1 MSQELR
7 EIQEYARHL
16 KNTHTQRVE
25 MQNAMERL
33 YLMEWSDENRVASL
47 RQGIVPTKSPD
58 LRNKLGGAIELLIA
72 TEPAWAIPFE
82 KNDALGQQVSSK
94 LEKAAAQIWTAA
106 SRIRRLPLH
115 YDVVVS
121 AMTYGEVHIAMT
133 RTEDLIKSSKGAGK
147 AVKRKAEEIAGL
159 TPYLFDVWDPRSG
172 YAEFGPFGLQAYYR
186 EIHTTVGKLIDEFG
200 DDARAVLKSSNRFDP
215 VTFCRWWDTTRTTAW
230 AADSLTPLIDEEIDQ
245 IPIVAQ
251 IAEGSN
257 IFSKPEHQ
265 RQPFLYTA
273 WRSGLWERQN
283 LALTVLYTSLA
294 QIGLTPTLILKTNDA
309 DRELDVDWSQM
320 PAVIKLLGGESL
332 EVLGSKG
339 IIDPAFREALEIS
352 EQKIS
357 ESTIYDQTLGE
368 PLGKN
373 APFSMVA
380 LLHQAGRLP
389 LVMPQRTAGWAI
401 ADAMRLAFN
410 DMRENGLS
418 GNYTGALADLD
429 AKEIP
434 ENYELEAKLDI
445 ALPEDKLQQANIA
458 NMITEGE
465 DPLVSKRYAREK
477 VLNVGQSDD
486 MTREIWTEQ
495 ISNLKARKFILEQLM
510 QIQQMEQAVLNPQ
523 PAAPQGMDGM
533 MPGGP
538 PMGMAP
544 PGGVPPEMQGLPPEM
559 AAGGMGGP
567 AMPGQRMMPGG
578 MPNEPGY

>member
-16 KNTHTQRVE
+16 KNTHAQRVE

-33 YLMEWSDENRVASL
+33 YLMEWTDETRVAAV
-47 RQGIVPTKSPD
+47 RQGVVPTKSPD

-72 TEPAWAIPFE
+72 TEPAWEIPFD
-82 KNDALGQQVSSK
+82 KNDTLGQQVSSK
-94 LEKAAAQIWTAA
+94 MEKAAAQIWTAS

-133 RTEDLIKSSKGAGK
+133 RTEDLVRSSKGAGK
-147 AVKRKAEEIAGL
+147 AVKRKAQEIAGL

-172 YAEFGPFGLQAYYR
+172 YPEFGPFGLQAYYR
-186 EIHTTVGKLIDEFG
+186 EVNTTVGKLIDEFG
-200 DDARAVLKSSNRFDP
+200 EDARAVLKSANRFDP
-215 VTFCRWWDTTRTTAW
+215 VKFCRWWDTTRSVAW
-230 AADSLTPLIDEEIDQ
+230 AADSLTPLIDEESEQ

-283 LALTVLYTSLA
+283 LALTVLYPSLA
-294 QIGLTPTLILKTNDA
+294 QIGLTPTLILKTNEA
-309 DRELDVDWSQM
+309 DRDLEVDWSQM

-339 IIDPAFREALEIS
+339 IIDPAFREALEIA

-357 ESTIYDQTLGE
+357 ESTIYDQALGE

-401 ADAMRLAFN
+401 ADAMRLAFT

-418 GNYTGALADLD
+418 GNFSGALAGLD
-429 AKEIP
+429 PREIP
-434 ENYELEAKLDI
+434 DNYELETKLDI

-465 DPLVSKRYAREK
+465 DPLVSMRYAREK

-495 ISNLKARKFILEQLM
+495 ISNLKARKFILEQMRML
-510 QIQQMEQAVLNPQ
+510 QQMEQQVMNPQ
-523 PAAPQGMDGM
+523 QGMPPMPEQGMPGPGM
-533 MPGGP
+533 MGSGGP
-538 PMGMAP
+538 P
-544 PGGVPPEMQGLPPEM
+544 PELQGLPPEM

-567 AMPGQRMMPGG
+567 EMPGQRIMPGG
-578 MPNEPGY
+578 MANESGY